1 MEEQEDRRYEE
12 VTGEIDRYSTRTS
25 SSIFEDNIRSLT
37 QSEAGECL
45 HTLGKCDSGLG
56 YAYLGLNA
64 SNKGLT
70 DVTIV
75 PTFKYVLYVNVSG
88 NRLTTEALGVLSSM
102 KYLLMLQADRN
113 QLSSAELD
121 PMPYLQLIFLLSFNS
136 IVPSN
141 VSLQILTLNE
151 NKLESTLGI
160 SHKRLERLELNHNN
174 IEEVT
179 LSPYDLESLMILEL
193 RGNVLTTTNGIFFP
207 RLTRLYLAANQ
218 IEKVEGLEILV
229 NLQVLH
235 LRSNKISSLD
245 GFDSRCARLS
255 YLNLRD
261 NEITRISELE
271 KLDCLPALETLII
284 LENPATA
291 DREAE
296 EESAYR
302 HVVLA
307 MLPNLARIDKD
318 PVLYE
323 ERKQAK
329 EFRKQM
335 LRDGTTFV
343 DLDINFFS
351 AR

>member
-1 MEEQEDRRYEE
+1 M
-12 VTGEIDRYSTRTS
+12 
-25 SSIFEDNIRSLT
+25 
-37 QSEAGECL
+37 
-45 HTLGKCDSGLG
+45 
-56 YAYLGLNA
+56 
-64 SNKGLT
+64 
-70 DVTIV
+70 
-75 PTFKYVLYVNVSG
+75 
-88 NRLTTEALGVLSSM
+88 
-102 KYLLMLQADRN
+102 
-113 QLSSAELD
+113 
-121 PMPYLQLIFLLSFNS
+121 
-136 IVPSN
+136 
-141 VSLQILTLNE
+141 NE
-151 NKLESTLGI
+151 NKLGSTLGI
-160 SHKRLERLELNHNN
+160 SHKLLECLELNHNN

-179 LSPYDLESLMILEL
+179 LSPYDLENLKILEL

-218 IEKVEGLEILV
+218 IERVEGLEILV

-255 YLNLRD
+255 YLNLRN

-271 KLDCLPALETLII
+271 KLNCLPALETLII
-284 LENPATA
+284 LENPATT
-291 DREAE
+291 DREVE

-307 MLPNLARIDKD
+307 MLPNLTRIDKD
-318 PVLYE
+318 PVLHK

-329 EFRKQM
+329 ELRKQM

-343 DLDINFFS
+343 DLDVNFSS